1 MGWKQYLGLEYVD
14 YADQLFQSLARTRYA
29 KRQFSL
35 VLTLIFV
42 GIVKWYL
49 KILFSF
55 LIQIHPIIDF
65 ILQIGFAIV
74 LAFKDHW
81 VRNIVDRFRTEI
93 YALSRYLINNY
104 TPENFKTWKRNT
116 VLLISL
122 YFIVHLLFIEV
133 TKWLL
138 IQQILHFLITY
149 FCIESIENGLI
160 VDCYERIKRFWQKI
174 FCKKKSGRKIVNN
187 KDFYIQEDYLKG
199 IDENSIINS
208 NIQESSKEDDN
219 NDNKNNDNNDESQIL
234 TKSWMLLSDVVV
246 LKDDLNRSIV
256 VFED

>member
-14 YADQLFQSLARTRYA
+14 YADQVFQSLARTRYA

-42 GIVKWYL
+42 GIFKWYL

-74 LAFKDHW
+74 LAFKDYW
-81 VRNIVDRFRTEI
+81 IRNIVDRFRTEI

-116 VLLISL
+116 VLIISL
-122 YFIVHLLFIEV
+122 YFIIHLLFIEV

-149 FCIESIENGLI
+149 FCIESIENGLF
-160 VDCYERIKRFWQKI
+160 VDCYERIKRFWEKI
-174 FCKKKSGRKIVNN
+174 FCKKSAGRRIVDN

-199 IDENSIINS
+199 IDENSTIDP
-208 NIQESSKEDDN
+208 NIYESSLDNDDN
-219 NDNKNNDNNDESQIL
+219 NDDESQIL
-234 TKSWMLLSDVVV
+234 TESWMLLSDVVV
-246 LKDDLNRSIV
+246 LKDELNRSIV